1 MSITYDQRTIG
12 VIATF
17 EKLTNTTVKNCVME
31 STVLFVVKE
40 GDAGK
45 AIGKQGMNIKKLSA
59 LLKKPVRV
67 VEYSEDPVQFVKNLT
82 KNTNSKV
89 YKGTNGEVIIQPST
103 GKDKGL
109 ILGRDKQHLKMLQ
122 DLVMHHHKIGI
133 KVQ

>member
-12 VIATF
+12 IIATF
-17 EKLTNTTVKNCVME
+17 EQITKTTVKNCVIDN
-31 STVLFVVKE
+31 SILFVVKE

-45 AIGKQGMNIKKLSA
+45 AIGKQGLNIKKLSN

-67 VEYSEDPVQFVKNLT
+67 VEYTEDPIQFVKNLT

-89 YKGTNGEVIIQPST
+89 YKDPNGEIIIHPAT
-103 GKDKGL
+103 GKDKGI
-109 ILGRDKQHLKMLQ
+109 ILGRDKQHLKLLQ
-122 DLVMHHHKIGI
+122 DLLMHHHKTNL